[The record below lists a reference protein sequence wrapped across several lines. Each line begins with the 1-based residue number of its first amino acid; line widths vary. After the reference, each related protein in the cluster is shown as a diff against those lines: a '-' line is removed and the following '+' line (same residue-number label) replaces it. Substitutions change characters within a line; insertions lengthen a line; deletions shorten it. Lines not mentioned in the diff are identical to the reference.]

1 MQKEKKDK
9 HFIKKPTYPGGRKA
23 LQEFIRKNLKYPK
36 DALENKIEGTVNL
49 KYTIN
54 HKGKVIDTQVISGPG
69 HGCNEEA
76 ERLAKL
82 LKFDVPAQ
90 GRKVRVTFTKDLHIH
105 FRLPKPK
112 KKATQPSGMQYTY
125 TTTNTKISENKPV
138 PSGSY
143 TYTIKLP

>member
-36 DALENKIEGTVNL
+36 EALKHKIEGTVNL

-82 LKFDVPAQ
+82 LKFDVPSQA
-90 GRKVRVTFTKDLHIH
+90 RKVRVTFTKDLHIH
-105 FRLPKPK
+105 FRLPVK
-112 KKATQPSGMQYTY
+112 KTKSPSTMKMRYTY
-125 TTTNTKISENKPV
+125 APSSAKGENQAAD
-138 PSGSY
+138 SGSY
-143 TYTIKLP
+143 TYTIKLK